1 MRAIFKREFKAYFTS
16 PMGYIILAI
25 MLFFLGQSFFSIM
38 LADYGNISYVFVLVN
53 TYTMLIPP
61 LITMRLFS
69 EEKKQKSDQLLFT
82 SPVSIF
88 KIVMGKLLAAFSLFS
103 LCYAITIVFQLI
115 IATLTEVNLLM
126 YLNSVFGTLL
136 IGFALLSIGIFISS
150 LTESQIIAAI
160 LGIITSLGIMMI
172 DYLGSI
178 FDISIITT
186 ICNYLSFVTRYNTF
200 LSGILDFSNV
210 IFFLSVAALFIF
222 LTTRTLEKKRWA

>member
-1 MRAIFKREFKAYFTS
+1 MRAIFKREFKSYFTS

-38 LADYGNISYVFVLVN
+38 LADYGNLSYVFVLVN

-82 SPVSIF
+82 SPVSFF

>member
-82 SPVSIF
+82 SPISIF

>member
-25 MLFFLGQSFFSIM
+25 MLFFLGQSFFSII

-160 LGIITSLGIMMI
+160 LGIITYLGIMMI

-200 LSGILDFSNV
+200 LSGIIDFSNV

>member
-25 MLFFLGQSFFSIM
+25 MLFFLGQSFFSII

>member
-1 MRAIFKREFKAYFTS
+1 MRAIFKREFKSYFTS

-38 LADYGNISYVFVLVN
+38 LADYGNLSYVFVLVN

>member
-38 LADYGNISYVFVLVN
+38 LADYGNLSYVFVLVN

-200 LSGILDFSNV
+200 LSGIFDFSNV

>member
-1 MRAIFKREFKAYFTS
+1 MRAIFKREFKSYFTS

-103 LCYAITIVFQLI
+103 LCFAITIVFQII

-200 LSGILDFSNV
+200 LSGIFDFSNV

>member
-200 LSGILDFSNV
+200 LSGIFDFSNV

>member
-1 MRAIFKREFKAYFTS
+1 MRAIFKREFKSYFTS

-38 LADYGNISYVFVLVN
+38 LADYGNLSYVFVLVN

-82 SPVSIF
+82 SPISIF

>member
-1 MRAIFKREFKAYFTS
+1 MRAIFKREFKSYFTS

-38 LADYGNISYVFVLVN
+38 LADYGNLSYVFVLVN

-82 SPVSIF
+82 SPISIF

-200 LSGILDFSNV
+200 LSGIFDFSNV

>member
-1 MRAIFKREFKAYFTS
+1 MRAIFKREFKSYFTS

-38 LADYGNISYVFVLVN
+38 LADYGNLSYVFVLVN

-200 LSGILDFSNV
+200 LSGIFDFSNV